1 MKKLA
6 VVILN
11 FNGVEHL
18 KKHLSQVLRN
28 SNPYDVIVADN
39 CSTDKSIDYIKTI
52 DGVKVIQN
60 NENTGFAGGYN
71 DALKQIEGQYDF
83 YFLLNSDVEVSPN
96 YLSPLLKAMDD
107 NNIGA
112 CQPKVLSLIKPTS
125 FEHAGA
131 CGGYIDKNYYP
142 FCRGRIF
149 DHVEEDKG
157 QYASESYVTWTSG
170 AAMLIRSECFHS
182 VGGFDSSFFA
192 HMEEIDLC
200 IRLGHKGYK
209 FKVIPTSKVFHLGGG
224 TLPYLSAQKVYL
236 NFRNNLFLITKNYKG
251 WLFPMLFKRMPLDGI
266 AAYKFL
272 FEGKISFF
280 WKVFLAHMALYSNF
294 GSLYKKRKALLKDA
308 GPIVKYRGNIL
319 VNYYLEKR
327 KTFSTIDKRKLNS

>member
-1 MKKLA
+1 MEKLA

-11 FNGVEHL
+11 FNGVQHL
-18 KKHLSQVLRN
+18 KTHLPQVLKN
-28 SNPYDVIVADN
+28 STPYDVIVADN
-39 CSTDKSIDYIKTI
+39 GSNDDSLAYIKTL
-52 DGVKVIQN
+52 DGIKVIEN
-60 NENTGFAGGYN
+60 KKNTGFAGGYN
-71 DALKQIEGQYDF
+71 DALKQIEGQYEF
-83 YFLLNSDVEVSPN
+83 YLLLNSDVEVEPN
-96 YLSPLLKAMDD
+96 YLSRLLNVMEDK
-107 NNIGA
+107 NIAA
-112 CQPKVLSLIKPTS
+112 CQPKILSLLRHSS

-131 CGGYIDKNYYP
+131 CGGFIDKNYYP

-149 DHVEEDKG
+149 DHVEDDFG
-157 QYASESYVTWTSG
+157 QYDSEVYVTWTSG

-182 VGGFDSSFFA
+182 VGGFDNSFFA

-209 FKVIPTSKVFHLGGG
+209 FKVIPTSKVYHLGGG

-236 NFRNNLFLITKNYKG
+236 NFRNNLFLITKNHKG
-251 WLFPMLFKRMPLDGI
+251 WLFPMLFKRMILDGI

-308 GPIVKYRGNIL
+308 SPIVKYRGNIL
-319 VNYYLEKR
+319 INYYLEKR
-327 KTFSTIDKRKLNS
+327 KTFSKLDKRKLNS

>member
-1 MKKLA
+1 MSKVA

-11 FNGVEHL
+11 FNGLAHL
-18 KKHLSQVLRN
+18 KKHLHTVLKH
-28 SNPYDVIVADN
+28 SAPFDVILADN
-39 CSTDKSIDYIKTI
+39 CSEDGSLAYAHSIEGMQTI
-52 DGVKVIQN
+52 VNPK
-60 NENTGFAGGYN
+60 NTGFAGGYN
-71 DALKQIEGQYDF
+71 DALEQLNGKYEF
-83 YFLLNSDVEVSPN
+83 YFLLNSDIEVSAG
-96 YLSPLLKAMDD
+96 YIEPLLKAMEDTS
-107 NNIGA
+107 IAA
-112 CQPKVLSLIKPTS
+112 CQPKVRSLLQTTD

-149 DHVEEDKG
+149 DHIEEDSG
-157 QYASESYVTWTSG
+157 QYESESFVTWTSG
-170 AAMLIRSECFHS
+170 AAMLIRSKCFHEAN
-182 VGGFDSSFFA
+182 GFDSSFFA

-200 IRLGHKGYK
+200 IRLGHAGYQ
-209 FKVIPTSKVFHLGGG
+209 FKVVPSSIVYHLGGG

-236 NFRNNLFLITKNYKG
+236 NFRNNLFLITKNHKG
-251 WLFPMLFKRMPLDGI
+251 WLIPMLFKRMALDGV

-294 GSLYKKRKALLKDA
+294 NNLYKKRKALLKDA
-308 GPIVKYRGNIL
+308 EPIVQYHGNIL

-327 KTFSTIDKRKLNS
+327 KTFSKLNKRQFK

>member
-18 KKHLSQVLRN
+18 KKHLSQVLKN
-28 SNPYDVIVADN
+28 SLPYDVIVADN
-39 CSTDKSIDYIKTI
+39 CSTDKSVEYIKTV
-52 DGVKVIQN
+52 DGVQIIE
-60 NENTGFAGGYN
+60 NENNNGFAGGYN
-71 DALKQIEGQYDF
+71 NALKQIEGQYDF
-83 YFLLNSDVEVSPN
+83 YILLNSDVEVSPS
-96 YLSPLLKAMDD
+96 YLTPLIKAMKDRHL
-107 NNIGA
+107 GA
-112 CQPKVLSLIKPTS
+112 CQPKVLSLDNHSS

-149 DHVEEDKG
+149 DHIEEDIG
-157 QYASESYVTWTSG
+157 QYESESYVTWTSG

-209 FKVIPTSKVFHLGGG
+209 FKVIPTSKVYHLGGG
-224 TLPYLSAQKVYL
+224 TLSYLSSQKVYL
-236 NFRNNLFLITKNYKG
+236 NFRNNLFLIIKNHKG
-251 WLFPMLFKRMPLDGI
+251 WLFPMLFKRMILDGI

-280 WKVFLAHMALYSNF
+280 WKVFLAHISLYRNF
-294 GSLYKKRKALLKDA
+294 HGLYKKRKILSKNSET
-308 GPIVKYRGNIL
+308 IVKYHGNIL
-319 VNYYLEKR
+319 VNYFLEKR
-327 KTFSTIDKRKLNS
+327 KTFSKIDKRKFYS

>member
-18 KKHLSQVLRN
+18 KKHLLQVIEN
-28 SNPYDVIVADN
+28 SSPYEVIVADN
-39 CSTDKSIDYIKTI
+39 CSTDKSVDYLQTI
-52 DGVKVIQN
+52 EGVKVIQN

-96 YLSPLLKAMDD
+96 YLVPLLKAMDD
-107 NNIGA
+107 NNIAA
-112 CQPKVLSLIKPTS
+112 CQPKVLSLIKPNS

-149 DHVEEDKG
+149 DHIEEDVG
-157 QYASESYVTWTSG
+157 QYESESYVTWTSG
-170 AAMLIRSECFHS
+170 AAMLIRSESLHS
-182 VGGFDSSFFA
+182 AGGFDSSFFA

-236 NFRNNLFLITKNYKG
+236 NFRNNLFLIIKNHKG
-251 WLFPMLFKRMPLDGI
+251 WLFPMLFKRMVLDGI

-294 GSLYKKRKALLKDA
+294 SGLYKKRKALLKDA
-308 GPIVKYRGNIL
+308 EPIVKYRGNIL